1 LDNDKFDLWVN
12 HPQTQEFFQY
22 LRDYR
27 KAVMERWAS
36 GQLSGDDN
44 LMAIARAQ
52 QADEIVNLD
61 ADAIK
66 EFYNN
71 HKEETNAE

>member
-1 LDNDKFDLWVN
+1 LDKDKFDLWVN
-12 HPQTQEFFQY
+12 NPQTKEFFQY

-27 KAVMERWAS
+27 KAVMERWAN

-61 ADAIK
+61 ASAIN
-66 EFYNN
+66 EFYSN
-71 HKEETNAE
+71 HKEEISD